1 MEKVICYTSSSSENG
16 NKVYSYYEGNEK
28 KKVEYSYRN
37 ATNLHFLIIKDKIK
51 GDRSLVLLE
60 RQESN
65 KYSTKHGREME
76 ATMVPSDDSNNV
88 FETLD
93 NTINILSSFPFEDI
107 DDISCGRHYRDD
119 EVGAI
124 YNGMNSLIIA
134 NYGQELLP
142 TIKGRVLYK
151 DKNN

>member
-28 KKVEYSYRN
+28 RKVEYSYRN
-37 ATNLHFLIIKDKIK
+37 ALNLHFLIIEDKIK

-65 KYSTKHGREME
+65 KYATKHGRMME
-76 ATMVPSDDSNNV
+76 ASIVSRDDSDNV
-88 FETLD
+88 FVTTD
-93 NTINILSSFPFEDI
+93 NTIDILSSFPFEDI
-107 DDISCGRHYRDD
+107 DDICHGRHYNDD

-124 YNGMNSLIIA
+124 YNGMNSLVIA

-142 TIKGRVLYK
+142 TIKGRVLFK